1 MHVYVHSGGPVIRI
15 MSSPCRQSPSIRMS
29 VSGMEINCNVMRHI
43 LEQYKERQIA
53 IPRLREKSKQVH
65 AERVSMIRN

>member
-1 MHVYVHSGGPVIRI
+1 
-15 MSSPCRQSPSIRMS
+15 MS

-65 AERVSMIRN
+65 AEMVSMIRN